1 MQSPE
6 EATSL
11 EEFQAA
17 LELLTFG
24 KVLPTAKYVLDP
36 TTLELPDTLRLL
48 VDRLRTRLELDENY
62 NVVKFST
69 RELKISFL
77 SYPDFTTTPHPELQ
91 KSVAVDLVTG
101 KVRRTTY
108 SGRKNPPIL
117 HRKETFLPDDHRDS
131 QKFRRLTEQEEEAGL
146 YKETSTIGF
155 KVNWEHLLE
164 ELGLTYRGHTLITKG
179 LSSSD
184 TNTLPLPAVKI
195 DRHRAAI
202 SRSEFSK
209 PIKLLLNHGL
219 LTSKTTF
226 FDYGCGLG
234 DDRGGLQELGYNA
247 TGWDPYFAPHEPKRK
262 AKVVNLG
269 FVLNVIEDPAERVE
283 TLVEAWNHT
292 EGLLIVSTLVAG
304 RENYAYADRFGDG
317 LLTNRNTFQ
326 KYFEADEL
334 LGLIE
339 HALHVEP
346 IPIEVGICL
355 VFRDISDQQD
365 FLSRRT
371 KRAIDWEQINQKLRL
386 LRPKRVRLS
395 AYERDP
401 ELLDEFWKVMLELG
415 RAPRRHEFERYE
427 DVRQLCKS
435 ANQAVSLFLEKY
447 GEEPLNEARARRK
460 EDLLVYLAGGE
471 FQKRRTPLSHL
482 SPDLR
487 YDLKTFFGHY
497 SIACDE
503 ARDLLFA
510 AGDSDEMELAAE
522 ELEFGWFDEAEG
534 HFTIHRS
541 LIGQLPP
548 ILRIYIECAA
558 RLFGD
563 PEQADLVKLHLY
575 SGKLTFQHY
584 DDFNGKTLPELQTRI
599 KVDLRRPFVNVF
611 DHSVGP
617 THQILFFK
625 ERFLP
630 TDYPGRKSM
639 ERYSSRLRK
648 LGITE
653 AMLRSND
660 RGAPSRE
667 EFESALEQVGL
678 TKGLAKKSPSQNS
691 DNSGR
696 D

>member
-1 MQSPE
+1 MSRMSPPE
-6 EATSL
+6 EATTL
-11 EEFQAA
+11 EDYQTA
-17 LELLTFG
+17 LGQLSFG
-24 KVLPTAKYVLDP
+24 KVLPTAKYVIDP
-36 TTLELPDTLRLL
+36 TSADLPATLRVL
-48 VDRLRTRLELDENY
+48 VDRLRARLELDDGY
-62 NVVKFST
+62 NVLKFSS

-77 SYPDFTTTPHPELQ
+77 SYPAFFTDPHPALQ
-91 KSVAVDLVTG
+91 DSVSIDLATG
-101 KVRRTTY
+101 KVRRTSY
-108 SGRKNPPIL
+108 SGRNNPPIL
-117 HRKETFLPDDHRDS
+117 HRKETFLPSDHPDA
-131 QKFRRLTEQEEEAGL
+131 QKFRRLTAQEEEAGL
-146 YKETSTIGF
+146 YVETATIGF
-155 KVNWEHLLE
+155 RLNWERLLE
-164 ELGLTYRGHTLITKG
+164 KKGLTYRGHNLIRSDVSSAEPITK
-179 LSSSD
+179 SPKEE
-184 TNTLPLPAVKI
+184 NI

-202 SRSEFSK
+202 SRSEFSR
-209 PIKLLLNHGL
+209 PIKILLNHGL
-219 LTSKTTF
+219 LTPNASL

-234 DDRGGLQELGYNA
+234 DDFRGLQELGYEA
-247 TGWDPYFAPHEPKRK
+247 SGWDPYFTPHETKQK

-283 TLVEAWNHT
+283 TLVEAWNCT

-346 IPIEVGICL
+346 IPVEVGVCI
-355 VFRDISDQQD
+355 VFRDIGDQQD

-371 KRAIDWEQINQKLRL
+371 KRPIDWEQINQKLRL
-386 LRPKRVRLS
+386 LRPKRIRLS
-395 AYERDP
+395 AYDRDP
-401 ELLDEFWKVMLELG
+401 DLLDEFWKVMLELG
-415 RAPRRHEFERYE
+415 RIPRRQEFDRYD
-427 DVRQLCKS
+427 DVRQLCQS
-435 ANQAVSLFLEKY
+435 TNQAAALFVEKY
-447 GEEPLNEARARRK
+447 GEEPITEARQRRK

-471 FQKRRTPLSHL
+471 FQKRRTPLSQL

-487 YDLKTFFGHY
+487 FDLKTFFGHY
-497 SIACDE
+497 SMACDE

-510 AGDSDEMELAAE
+510 AGDSDEMEIAIE
-522 ELEFGWFDEAEG
+522 GLEFGWFDEAEG

-541 LIGQLPP
+541 LIPQLPP

-563 PEQADLVKLHLY
+563 PDQADLIKLHLY

-584 DDFNGKTLPELQTRI
+584 DDFDGKTLPELQTRI
-599 KVDLRRPFVNVF
+599 KVDLRRLFVNVF
-611 DHSVGP
+611 DHSEGR

-630 TDYPGRKSM
+630 ADYPGRKSM

-653 AMLRSND
+653 AMLKSND
-660 RGAPSRE
+660 QGAPSRE
-667 EFESALEQVGL
+667 EFESALEQNGL
-678 TKGLAKKSPSQNS
+678 TKGLAKKV
-691 DNSGR
+691 
-696 D
+696 